1 MRLHVVEIEKN
12 EYYSKVGSPF
22 KVTSKGD
29 ALSAIVAER
38 VTHSSYKARV
48 S

>member
-1 MRLHVVEIEKN
+1 MHVDV
-12 EYYSKVGSPF
+12 KVNVIIDVLVFILKILPC
-22 KVTSKGD
+22 D